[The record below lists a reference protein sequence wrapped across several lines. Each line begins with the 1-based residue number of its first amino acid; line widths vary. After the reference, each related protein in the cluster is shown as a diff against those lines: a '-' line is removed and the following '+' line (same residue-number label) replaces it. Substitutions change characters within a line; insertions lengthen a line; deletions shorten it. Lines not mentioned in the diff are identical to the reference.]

1 MIEEHDTLKPVD
13 ATRWTA
19 TGNQHRVMRPSN
31 LRQEASIK
39 APIYAKLNEAAIV
52 NVIGEDG
59 DWWHVEVH
67 GYVAKTQVGPSL
79 DPPKK

>member
-1 MIEEHDTLKPVD
+1 MGTVGSNVDSAVSKMEDQLKL
-13 ATRWTA
+13 W
-19 TGNQHRVMRPSN
+19 S
-31 LRQEASIK
+31 
-39 APIYAKLNEAAIV
+39 AKLNEAAIV